1 MTETVDTLIHYD
13 QELLLALNGVH
24 APWADTLMYWI
35 TFKFTWIPMY
45 LALAMITIKAEGKKS
60 IGIFIAVIVAVA
72 LADQI
77 TSGIMK
83 PYFHRFRP
91 CHEPDLA
98 GMVHEITGCGG
109 QFGFASSHASTS
121 FAVAGVWFALLKD
134 KVNYMWLLLVWAA
147 LYSYS
152 RVYAGV
158 HYPGDILVGA
168 LIGILV
174 AWVCIRLYFIF
185 LAKYFGN

>member
-1 MTETVDTLIHYD
+1 MTSIVDTLIHYD
-13 QELLLALNGVH
+13 QELLLVLNGLH

-45 LALAMITIKAEGKKS
+45 LALAIITIKAEGKKS
-60 IGIFIAVIVAVA
+60 IGIFIAVIVAVT

-109 QFGFASSHASTS
+109 RFGFASSHASTS
-121 FAVAGVWFALLKD
+121 FAVAGVWFVLLRD
-134 KVNYMWLLLVWAA
+134 KVSYMWLLLVWAA

>member
-1 MTETVDTLIHYD
+1 MTSIVDTLIHYD
-13 QELLLALNGVH
+13 QELLLVLNGLH

-45 LALAMITIKAEGKKS
+45 LALAIITIKAEGKKS
-60 IGIFIAVIVAVA
+60 ISIFIAVIVAVA

-109 QFGFASSHASTS
+109 RFGFASSHASTS
-121 FAVAGVWFALLKD
+121 FAVAGVWFVLLRD
-134 KVNYMWLLLVWAA
+134 KVSYMWLLLVWAA

>member
-1 MTETVDTLIHYD
+1 MTPAIDSLIHYD
-13 QELLLALNGVH
+13 QELLLALNGQH

-45 LALAMITIKAEGKKS
+45 LALAMITIKVEGKKS
-60 IGIFIAVIVAVA
+60 IGIFVAVILAVA

-134 KVNYMWLLLVWAA
+134 KVSYMWLLLVWAA

-174 AWVCIRLYFIF
+174 AWLCIRLYFIF